1 MLSQSVDMHSVPNSK
16 VGTPAYLAPEVISS
30 SEYNGMVADIWSCG
44 VMLYVML
51 VGQYP
56 FERPTDKQ
64 LAATRKQQVMIDV
77 RVA

>member
-1 MLSQSVDMHSVPNSK
+1 MHSVPNSK

-77 RVA
+77 CTPMCSVF